1 MTVDCNANPA
11 LHFTMHSAAAALVQ
25 QQSCNSSDNTAAVV
39 SMRSLRTGARGDK
52 WTKENELFAFLLLF
66 LLLFCI
72 FMALVA
78 ITLRNLTSFAFSA
91 TLTAAM
97 NT

>member
-25 QQSCNSSDNTAAVV
+25 QQSWNSSDNTAAVV

-52 WTKENELFAFLLLF
+52 WTKENELFAFLLF